1 MNPASEDPGT
11 TYYAAG
17 STVGTDPTSTDSGA
31 TELGNTHVL
40 TSLGAGT
47 VISKIKT
54 ALGQVTTDRS
64 SLGSVGSRLQRI
76 NEHLSILGENLS
88 QAVSRMKDTRV
99 ASESTRLAKHQILIQ
114 SSLDMVDKA
123 RIVNENNLRLLMN
136 Y

>member
-1 MNPASEDPGT
+1 M
-11 TYYAAG
+11 
-17 STVGTDPTSTDSGA
+17 
-31 TELGNTHVL
+31 
-40 TSLGAGT
+40 
-47 VISKIKT
+47 
-54 ALGQVTTDRS
+54 TTDRS
-64 SLGSVGSRLQRI
+64 CLGSAGSRLQRI
-76 NEHLSILGENLS
+76 NEHLSVLGENLA